1 MCLATQPLYR
11 TTNIGIRGEKIEMAQ
26 LGGTPILILKEGSE
40 RTRGRDAQ
48 SRNILAA
55 KTIAAAVK
63 STLGP
68 KGMDKMLVDSM
79 GDVVITNDGATIL
92 REMDIEH
99 PAAKMMVE
107 IAKTQDNEVGD
118 GTTTAVVVGGEL
130 LKKAEDLLE
139 QEVHPTLI
147 VAGYRLAADKAFEIL
162 EDLAQDIAPDDT
174 DTLEKIAMTSMTGK
188 GAEVAKE
195 MLTSLAVEAVKT
207 IAEKGEKIDTDHI
220 KLEKKT
226 GGSKEDTVLI
236 KGMLIDKERVHPG
249 MPKLVEKAKIALL
262 NSALEIEK
270 TEVDAKIEITS
281 PDQMKAFLDEEESM
295 LRNMVDKVTA
305 SGANVLFCQKG
316 IDDLAQHFL
325 SKEGVFA
332 VRRVKESDM
341 KKLASATGGK
351 VLTTLEEIKKDD
363 LGHAG
368 IVEER
373 KIGGDEM
380 IFVEDCKNPKSV
392 SILLRGGTEHV
403 VDELERGMNDAIRV
417 VGCAMED
424 GKYVVGGGATEIEL
438 ALNLRNYAASVGGR
452 EQLAIQAFA
461 DSVEVI
467 PRALAENAGLDPIDM
482 LVALRS
488 AHEAGDKNAGLDV
501 FKGEPTD
508 MLKAQVIEPLRI
520 KTQAISSAME
530 SAAMILRIDDV
541 IASGAGAPP
550 GGGMPPGGMGGMG
563 GMGEDY

>member
-1 MCLATQPLYR
+1 
-11 TTNIGIRGEKIEMAQ
+11 MAQ

-40 RTRGRDAQ
+40 RTRGKDAQ

-92 REMDIEH
+92 KEMDIEH

-107 IAKTQDNEVGD
+107 IAKTQDDEVGD
-118 GTTTAVVVGGEL
+118 GTTSAVVIGGEL
-130 LKKAEDLLE
+130 LKKAEDLLD

-147 VAGYRLAADKAFEIL
+147 VTGYRLAAEKAYEVL
-162 EDLAQDIAPDDT
+162 KEMALDVTPDDT
-174 DTLEKIAMTSMTGK
+174 ETLKKIATTSMTGK
-188 GAEVAKE
+188 GAEVARE
-195 MLTSLAVEAVKT
+195 LLTNLAVDSVRA
-207 IAEKGEKIDTDHI
+207 IAEKGGKIDTDHI

-226 GGSKEDTVLI
+226 GGSKDDTVLI
-236 KGMLIDKERVHPG
+236 KGMIIDKERVHTG
-249 MPKLVEKAKIALL
+249 MPKLVEDAKIALV

-281 PDQMKAFLDEEESM
+281 PDQMKAFLDEEERM
-295 LRNMVDKVTA
+295 LRSMVDKVKD

-316 IDDLAQHFL
+316 MDDLAQHYL
-325 SKEGVFA
+325 AKEGIMA

-351 VLTTLEEIKKDD
+351 VLTTLEEIRPED
-363 LGHAG
+363 LGAAG
-368 IVEER
+368 VVEER
-373 KIGGDEM
+373 KIGGEEM
-380 IFVEDCKNPKSV
+380 IFVENCKNPKSV

-403 VDELERGMNDAIRV
+403 VDELERGMNDALRV
-417 VGCAMED
+417 TACAVED
-424 GKYVVGGGATEIEL
+424 GKYVAGGGATEIEL
-438 ALNLRNYAASVGGR
+438 ALRLRDYAATVGGR

-461 DSVEVI
+461 EAVEVI

-488 AHEAGDKNAGLDV
+488 AHEAGNKYAGLDV

-508 MLKAQVIEPLRI
+508 MLKASVIEPLRI
-520 KTQAISSAME
+520 KTQAISSATE
-530 SAAMILRIDDV
+530 SATMILRIDDV
-541 IASGAGAPP
+541 IASSAAAAPP
-550 GGGMPPGGMGGMG
+550 GGGGMPPGGMGGME
-563 GMGEDY
+563 GMGEY

>member
-1 MCLATQPLYR
+1 
-11 TTNIGIRGEKIEMAQ
+11 MAQ
-26 LGGTPILILKEGSE
+26 LGGTPVLILREGSE
-40 RTRGRDAQ
+40 RTRGKDAQ

-92 REMDIEH
+92 KEMDIEH

-107 IAKTQDNEVGD
+107 IAKTQDEEVGD
-118 GTTTAVVVGGEL
+118 GTTSAVVIAGEL

-147 VAGYRLAADKAFEIL
+147 VTGYRLAAEKAYEIL
-162 EDLAQDIAPDDT
+162 KELTKDVTPDDT
-174 DTLEKIAMTSMTGK
+174 ETLKKIAMTSMTGK
-188 GAEVAKE
+188 GAEVGRE
-195 MLTSLAVEAVKT
+195 LLTDLAVESVRA
-207 IAEKGEKIDTDHI
+207 IAEKGKVDVDHI

-226 GGSKEDTVLI
+226 GGSKDDTVLI

-249 MPKLVEKAKIALL
+249 MPKLVENAKIALV

-281 PDQMKAFLDEEESM
+281 PDQMKAFLDEEERM
-295 LRNMVDKVTA
+295 LKSMVDKVKD

-316 IDDLAQHFL
+316 VDDLVQHYL
-325 SKEGVFA
+325 AKEGILA

-351 VLTTLEEIKKDD
+351 VLTTLEEIRPED
-363 LGHAG
+363 LGAAG
-368 IVEER
+368 VVEER
-373 KIGGDEM
+373 KIGGEEM
-380 IFVEDCKNPKSV
+380 IFVEDCQNPKSV

-403 VDELERGMNDAIRV
+403 VDELERGMYDALRV
-417 VGCAMED
+417 TACAVED
-424 GKYVVGGGATEIEL
+424 GKYVAGGGATEIEL
-438 ALNLRNYAASVGGR
+438 AMRLRDYAASVGGR

-461 DSVEVI
+461 DAVEVI

-488 AHEAGDKNAGLDV
+488 AHEAGNKNAGLDV

-508 MLKAQVIEPLRI
+508 MLKAGVIEPLRI
-520 KTQAISSAME
+520 KTQAISSATE
-530 SAAMILRIDDV
+530 SATMILRIDDV
-541 IASGAGAPP
+541 IASSAKVPP
-550 GGGMPPGGMGGMG
+550 AGGGMPPGGGYPGM
-563 GMGEDY
+563 EEEY

>member
-1 MCLATQPLYR
+1 
-11 TTNIGIRGEKIEMAQ
+11 MAQ
-26 LGGTPILILKEGSE
+26 LGGTPVLILREGSE
-40 RTRGRDAQ
+40 RTRGKDAQ

-92 REMDIEH
+92 KEMDIEH

-107 IAKTQDNEVGD
+107 IAKTQDDEVGD
-118 GTTTAVVVGGEL
+118 GTTSAVVIGGEL
-130 LKKAEDLLE
+130 LKRAEDLLE

-147 VAGYRLAADKAFEIL
+147 VTGYRLAAEKAYEL
-162 EDLAQDIAPDDT
+162 LKGLTMDVTPEDT
-174 DTLEKIAMTSMTGK
+174 ETLKKIATTSMTGK
-188 GAEVAKE
+188 GAEVARE
-195 MLTSLAVEAVKT
+195 LLTNLAVESVRA
-207 IAEKGEKIDTDHI
+207 IAEKGGKIDIDHI

-226 GGSKEDTVLI
+226 GGSKDDTVLI

-249 MPKLVEKAKIALL
+249 MPKLVENAKIALV

-295 LRNMVDKVTA
+295 LKSMVEKVKN

-316 IDDLAQHFL
+316 IDDLAQHHL
-325 SKEGVFA
+325 AKGGILA

-351 VLTTLEEIKKDD
+351 VLTTLEEIRPED
-363 LGHAG
+363 LGAAG
-368 IVEER
+368 VVEER
-373 KIGGDEM
+373 KIGGEEM
-380 IFVEDCKNPKSV
+380 IFVEDCQNPKSV

-403 VDELERGMNDAIRV
+403 VDELERGMNDALRV
-417 VGCAMED
+417 TACALED
-424 GKYVVGGGATEIEL
+424 GKYVAGGGSAEIEL
-438 ALNLRNYAASVGGR
+438 ALGLRDYASSVGGR

-461 DSVEVI
+461 DAVEVI

-488 AHEAGDKNAGLDV
+488 AHEAGNKYAGLDV

-508 MLKAQVIEPLRI
+508 MLKAGVIEPLRI

-530 SAAMILRIDDV
+530 SATMILRIDDV
-541 IASGAGAPP
+541 IASSAQGPP
-550 GGGMPPGGMGGMG
+550 AGGGMPPGGMGGMPP
-563 GMGEDY
+563 GMGEEY

>member
-1 MCLATQPLYR
+1 
-11 TTNIGIRGEKIEMAQ
+11 MAQ
-26 LGGTPILILKEGSE
+26 LGGTPVLILREGSE

-92 REMDIEH
+92 KEMDIEH

-107 IAKTQDNEVGD
+107 IAKTQDDEVGD
-118 GTTTAVVVGGEL
+118 GTTSAVVIAGEL
-130 LKKAEDLLE
+130 LKRAEDLLE

-147 VAGYRLAADKAFEIL
+147 VTGYRLAAEKSYEIL
-162 EDLAQDIAPDDT
+162 KELTKDVTPDDT
-174 DTLEKIAMTSMTGK
+174 ETLKKIAMTSMTGK
-188 GAEVAKE
+188 GAEVARE
-195 MLTSLAVEAVKT
+195 LLTNLAVESVRA
-207 IAEKGEKIDTDHI
+207 IAEKGGKIDIDHI
-220 KLEKKT
+220 KLDKKT
-226 GGSKEDTVLI
+226 GGSKDDTVLI
-236 KGMLIDKERVHPG
+236 KGIVIDKERVHSG
-249 MPKLVEKAKIALL
+249 MPKLMENAKIALV

-281 PDQMKAFLDEEESM
+281 PDQMKAFLDEEERM
-295 LRNMVDKVTA
+295 LKSMVDKVKD

-316 IDDLAQHFL
+316 VDDLVQHYL
-325 SKEGVFA
+325 AKEGILA

-351 VLTTLEEIKKDD
+351 ILTTLEEIRPED
-363 LGHAG
+363 LGSAG
-368 IVEER
+368 LVEER
-373 KIGGDEM
+373 KISGEEM
-380 IFVEDCKNPKSV
+380 IFVENCQNPKAV

-403 VDELERGMNDAIRV
+403 VDELERGMNDALRV
-417 VGCAMED
+417 TACAVED
-424 GKYVVGGGATEIEL
+424 GKYVAGGGAPEIEL
-438 ALNLRNYAASVGGR
+438 ALKLRDYAASVGGR

-461 DSVEVI
+461 DAVEVI

-488 AHEAGDKNAGLDV
+488 AHEAGNKNAGLDV

-508 MLKAQVIEPLRI
+508 MLKAGVIEPLRI
-520 KTQAISSAME
+520 KTQAISSATE
-530 SAAMILRIDDV
+530 SATMILRIDDV
-541 IASGAGAPP
+541 IAATTAKPP
-550 GGGMPPGGMGGMG
+550 AGGMPPGGGYPGM
-563 GMGEDY
+563 EEEY

>member
-1 MCLATQPLYR
+1 
-11 TTNIGIRGEKIEMAQ
+11 MAQ
-26 LGGTPILILKEGSE
+26 LGGTPVLILKEGSE
-40 RTRGRDAQ
+40 RTRGKDAQ

-55 KTIAAAVK
+55 KTIAAAVR

-107 IAKTQDNEVGD
+107 IAKTQDDEVGD
-118 GTTTAVVVGGEL
+118 GTTSAVVIGGEL

-147 VAGYRLAADKAFEIL
+147 VAGYRLAAEKAYEIL
-162 EDLAQDIAPDDT
+162 KELALDVTPDDT
-174 DTLEKIAMTSMTGK
+174 ETLKKIATTSMTGK
-188 GAEVAKE
+188 GAEVARE
-195 MLTSLAVEAVKT
+195 LLTDLTVEA
-207 IAEKGEKIDTDHI
+207 IRAIGEKGGKIDTDHI

-226 GGSKEDTVLI
+226 GGSKEDTVLV
-236 KGMLIDKERVHPG
+236 KGMVIDKERVHPG
-249 MPKLVEKAKIALL
+249 MPKLVEDAKIALI

-281 PDQMKAFLDEEESM
+281 PDQMKAFLDEEEKM
-295 LRNMVDKVTA
+295 LKSMVDKVKE

-316 IDDLAQHFL
+316 IDDLAQHYL
-325 SKEGVFA
+325 AKEGIMA

-351 VLTTLEEIKKDD
+351 VLTTLEEIRPED
-363 LGHAG
+363 LGYAG
-368 IVEER
+368 TVEER
-373 KIGGDEM
+373 KIGGEEM
-380 IFVEDCKNPKSV
+380 IFVENCKNPKSV

-403 VDELERGMNDAIRV
+403 VDELERGMNDALRV
-417 VGCAMED
+417 TACAVED
-424 GKYVVGGGATEIEL
+424 GKYVAGGGATEIEL
-438 ALNLRNYAASVGGR
+438 ALKLRDYAATVGGR

-461 DSVEVI
+461 DAVEVI
-467 PRALAENAGLDPIDM
+467 PRSLAENAGLDPIDM

-488 AHEAGDKNAGLDV
+488 AHEAGNKYAGLDV

-508 MLKAQVIEPLRI
+508 MLKANVIEPLRI
-520 KTQAISSAME
+520 KTQALSSATE
-530 SAAMILRIDDV
+530 SATMVLRIDDV
-541 IASGAGAPP
+541 IASSPQKTP
-550 GGGMPPGGMGGMG
+550 SGGGPQGGPGMEGM
-563 GMGEDY
+563 EEY

>member
-1 MCLATQPLYR
+1 
-11 TTNIGIRGEKIEMAQ
+11 MAQ
-26 LGGTPILILKEGSE
+26 LGGTPILILREGSE

-92 REMDIEH
+92 KEMDIEH

-107 IAKTQDNEVGD
+107 IAKTQDDEVGD
-118 GTTTAVVVGGEL
+118 GTTSAVVIAGEL
-130 LKKAEDLLE
+130 LKRAEDLLE

-147 VAGYRLAADKAFEIL
+147 VTGYRLAAEKAHEIL
-162 EDLAQDIAPDDT
+162 KGLTKDVTPDDT
-174 DTLEKIAMTSMTGK
+174 ETLKKIAMTSMTGK
-188 GAEVAKE
+188 GAEVARE
-195 MLTSLAVEAVKT
+195 LLTNLAVESVRA
-207 IAEKGEKIDTDHI
+207 IAEKGGKIDIDHI

-226 GGSKEDTVLI
+226 GGSKDDTVLI
-236 KGMLIDKERVHPG
+236 KGMVIDKERVHPG
-249 MPKLVEKAKIALL
+249 MPKLVENAKIALV

-281 PDQMKAFLDEEESM
+281 PDQMKAFLDEEERM
-295 LRNMVDKVTA
+295 LKSMVDKVKD

-316 IDDLAQHFL
+316 IDDLPQHYL
-325 SKEGVFA
+325 AKAGILA

-351 VLTTLEEIKKDD
+351 ILTTLEEIRPED
-363 LGHAG
+363 LGDAG
-368 IVEER
+368 VVEER
-373 KIGGDEM
+373 KIGGEEM
-380 IFVEDCKNPKSV
+380 IFVENCQNPKAV

-403 VDELERGMNDAIRV
+403 VDELERGMNDALRV
-417 VGCAMED
+417 TACAVED
-424 GKYVVGGGATEIEL
+424 GKYVAGGGAPEIEL
-438 ALNLRNYAASVGGR
+438 ALRLRDYASSVGGR

-461 DSVEVI
+461 DAVEVI

-488 AHEAGDKNAGLDV
+488 AHEAGNKNAGLDV

-508 MLKAQVIEPLRI
+508 MLKAGVIEPLRI
-520 KTQAISSAME
+520 KTQAISSATE
-530 SAAMILRIDDV
+530 SATMILRIDDV
-541 IASGAGAPP
+541 IASTTAKPP
-550 GGGMPPGGMGGMG
+550 AGGMPPGGGYPGM
-563 GMGEDY
+563 EEEY

>member
-1 MCLATQPLYR
+1 
-11 TTNIGIRGEKIEMAQ
+11 MAGQ

-40 RTRGRDAQ
+40 RTRGKDAQ

-55 KTIAAAVK
+55 KTIANSVK

-92 REMDIEH
+92 KEMDIEH

-118 GTTTAVVVGGEL
+118 GTTSAVVIAGEL
-130 LKKAEDLLE
+130 LKRAEDLLD

-147 VAGYRLAADKAFEIL
+147 VTGYRLAAEKAYSVL
-162 EDLAQDIAPDDT
+162 KKMAKTVKPDDVK
-174 DTLEKIAMTSMTGK
+174 TLKKIAATSMTGK
-188 GAEVAKE
+188 GAEVARE
-195 MLTSLAVEAVKT
+195 LLTNLSVESVMA
-207 IAEKGEKIDTDHI
+207 IAEPGGQVDTDHI

-236 KGMLIDKERVHPG
+236 KGMIIDKERVHSG
-249 MPKLVEKAKIALL
+249 MPKLVEDAKIALL
-262 NSALEIEK
+262 NTAMEIEK

-281 PDQMKAFLDEEESM
+281 PDQMKAFLDEEENM
-295 LRNMVDKVTA
+295 LKSMVDKVTE
-305 SGANVLFCQKG
+305 SRANVLFCQKG
-316 IDDLAQHFL
+316 IDDLAQHYL
-325 SKEGVFA
+325 AKAGVMA

-351 VLTTLEEIKKDD
+351 VLTTLEEIRAED
-363 LGHAG
+363 LGNAG
-368 IVEER
+368 TVEER

-403 VDELERGMNDAIRV
+403 VDELERGMYDALRV
-417 VGCAMED
+417 TACAVED
-424 GKYVVGGGATEIEL
+424 GKYVAGGGATEIEL
-438 ALNLRNYAASVGGR
+438 AIQLRNYAASVGGR

-461 DSVEVI
+461 DAVEVI
-467 PRALAENAGLDPIDM
+467 PRALAENAGLDPIDV

-488 AHEAGDKNAGLDV
+488 EHESGNKYMGLDMITG
-501 FKGEPTD
+501 KPAN
-508 MLKAQVIEPLRI
+508 MIKANVIEPLRI
-520 KTQAISSAME
+520 KTQAISSATE
-530 SAAMILRIDDV
+530 SATMILRIDDV
-541 IASGAGAPP
+541 IASSASAGGGGMPP
-550 GGGMPPGGMGGMG
+550 GGMPPGGMGGME
-563 GMGEDY
+563 GMGEY